1 MNLVSN
7 QEPARVIEPA
17 EVEER
22 TDFDDEQDM
31 IIIATDGWMH
41 NLCDIS
47 IAYTPSLGVI
57 EAYLKS
63 SADPAGYKLASGLT
77 PLAVDSLKE
86 ELESAIKR
94 GESVFDFQDYVEPTF
109 EAENEKENEK

>member
-1 MNLVSN
+1 MDQT

-22 TDFDDEQDM
+22 TDLDSEDDM
-31 IIIATDGWMH
+31 IIIASDGWMH
-41 NLCDIS
+41 NLCDIN

-57 EAYLKS
+57 EAYVKS
-63 SADPAGYKLASGLT
+63 STDPVGDKLASGLT

-94 GESVFDFQDYVEPTF
+94 GESVFDFQDYVEPTL
-109 EAENEKENEK
+109 ETENEN